1 LGLEQ
6 IWSPW
11 RKAYV
16 TSGAKEPGC
25 VLCRALEHAADPSSL
40 VAHVADHTFVV
51 MNLYP
56 YNAGHVMI
64 APAPA
69 RGQPGRG
76 HSRGAVGDDALA
88 RRLETVMAGLYTP
101 DGINMGLN
109 LGKAAGAGVAD
120 HIHMH
125 MVPRWVGDTNFMT
138 TVGGTRVI
146 PEDPVEA
153 CAKLKAA
160 ALESE
165 DARRRRRHVPPSPA
179 FSPCPRHGH
188 RKAAQSSPA

>member
-1 LGLEQ
+1 MGFER

-16 TSGAKEPGC
+16 TAGAREPGC
-25 VLCRALEHAADPSSL
+25 VLCRALEQAADPDSL
-40 VAHVADHTFVV
+40 VVQVAALNFVV

-64 APAPA
+64 APRRHLGSLAEA
-69 RGQPGRG
+69 T
-76 HSRGAVGDDALA
+76 SEELSEMMALT
-88 RRLETVMAGLYTP
+88 RRLESVMARVYTP
-101 DGINMGLN
+101 DGINLGLN

-120 HIHMH
+120 HIHLH
-125 MVPRWVGDTNFMT
+125 MLPRWVGDTNFMT

-153 CAKLKAA
+153 CARLKA
-160 ALESE
+160 EI
-165 DARRRRRHVPPSPA
+165 D
-179 FSPCPRHGH
+179 
-188 RKAAQSSPA
+188 K